1 MAEIGNLWFP
11 ILLRSAAAILED
23 SFVPMPQTIASRS
36 PRLSHLDATAL
47 EAALRRH
54 LRGEVRFDS
63 GSRALYATDG
73 SNYRQVPIGVVIPR
87 DKEDVLA
94 TVALC
99 RDHRAPLLAR
109 GGGTSLAGQCCN
121 AAVVLDFSKY
131 MAKILEIDPER
142 RVARVEPGV
151 VLDRL
156 RAEAEKH
163 HLTFAPDPATHER
176 CTLGGMIG
184 NNSCGAHSI
193 MAGKT
198 DDNVEALEILTY
210 DGQRLPVGATTD
222 DDFARIQREGG
233 RRAEIYAGLRQIA
246 NHYGDHVR
254 RQFPNIPR
262 RVSGYNLNHL
272 LPENGFHI
280 ARALVGSEGTC
291 ATILEATCRLVAS
304 PPQRVLVVIGWPDIY
319 ICADH
324 VPQIMEHRPI
334 GLEGFDDIIVNA
346 SRRKGLNLDAL
357 ALLPTGSG
365 WLMVEFGADSADEAE
380 AQARH
385 LMETL
390 DRSAT
395 TPDMRLFVDPR
406 QARRIWDVR
415 ESSLG
420 VTSHVPGEPL
430 RWEGFEDSAVAPEK
444 LGSYL
449 RDLRKLMQDFRY
461 DGAFYGHFGHA
472 CIHTRMDY
480 DLESEEGVRKFRQFM
495 EEAADLVVRYGGSI
509 SGEHGDGQSRGELLP
524 KMFGPELMQ
533 AFREFKSLWDPDWM
547 MNPGKLI
554 EPYRLDENLRLGPG
568 YDPWQPETHFKFPDD
583 NGRLANATLRCVGVA
598 KCRRDEGG
606 VMCPSYRVTR
616 EEKHSTRGRAHLL
629 WEMTKGEVIKDGWK
643 NEAIKESLDL
653 CLACKGCKSDCPV
666 GVDVATYKAEFLSHY
681 YETNR
686 RPLTA
691 MALGNFD
698 LWVRAASH
706 VPGLV
711 NLATQLPG
719 LRELAKLAAGI
730 HAHRRI
736 PALAPESFQQWW
748 EARWSDGHRRPS
760 INSAGVSRALHRQ
773 AAGPVLL
780 WADTFNNHFL
790 PATAIAAAE
799 VLEAAGFEVLVP
811 RAHLCCGR
819 PLYDIGMLD
828 RAKSLLLQAMDELYV
843 EIERHTPIVV
853 LEPSCAAVFRDEL
866 TNLFP
871 NDARARAL
879 SKQVFLLSEFLEQ
892 FAPNEAFPIP
902 KLARRALIHGHCHH
916 KAIMKMTGE
925 EAVLRRMGIEFTAP
939 APGCCGMAGAF
950 GFEKEKY
957 EISRAVGELE
967 LLPAVRQAPTDWLIV
982 ADGFSC
988 REQIAQET
996 DRHAL
1001 HLAEVL
1007 QMALRESTESPEGIP
1022 LFDAAPRH
1030 YPEDAWVRPH
1040 EAAIQKSMKRTGL
1053 TIAGMAA
1060 GAALLWATMRRR
1072 G

>member
-1 MAEIGNLWFP
+1 M
-11 ILLRSAAAILED
+11 S
-23 SFVPMPQTIASRS
+23 QTIAPPPPGSAQ
-36 PRLSHLDATAL
+36 LNAAAL
-47 EAALRRH
+47 EASLRRH

-63 GSRALYATDG
+63 GSRAVYATDG

-87 DKEDVLA
+87 DTEDVLA

-99 RDHRAPLLAR
+99 RDHHAPLLAR

-131 MAKILEIDPER
+131 MATILEIDPER
-142 RVARVEPGV
+142 RIARVEPGV
-151 VLDRL
+151 VLDTL
-156 RAEAEKH
+156 RAAAEKH
-163 HLTFAPDPATHER
+163 HLTFAPDPATHDR

-184 NNSCGAHSI
+184 NNSCGVHSI

-198 DDNVEALEILTY
+198 DDNIEALEILTY
-210 DGQRLPVGATTD
+210 DGQRLHVGATSTD
-222 DDFARIQREGG
+222 DFERFIREGG
-233 RRAEIYAGLRQIA
+233 RRGEIYAGLKSLADR
-246 NHYGDHVR
+246 YGEQVR

-272 LPENGFHI
+272 LPENGFHV

-291 ATILEATCRLVAS
+291 ITILEATCRLVES
-304 PPQRVLVVIGWPDIY
+304 PPARVLLVIGWPDVY

-334 GLEGFDDIIVNA
+334 GLEGFDNIMVEA
-346 SRRKGLNLDAL
+346 SRRKRVNLDAL
-357 ALLPTGSG
+357 AMLPEGCG
-365 WLMVEFGADSADEAE
+365 WLMVEFGAETVAEAE
-380 AQARH
+380 SQATN
-385 LMETL
+385 LMQALNRE
-390 DRSAT
+390 AA
-395 TPDMRLFVDPR
+395 PPNMRMFTDPR

-420 VTSHVPGEPL
+420 VTAHVPGEPL
-430 RWEGFEDSAVAPEK
+430 RWEGFEDSAVGPDK
-444 LGSYL
+444 LGAYL
-449 RDLRKLMQDFRY
+449 RDLRKLMQDHHY
-461 DGAFYGHFGHA
+461 DGSFYGHFGHA
-472 CIHTRMDY
+472 CVHTRMDY
-480 DLESEEGVRKFRQFM
+480 DLESAEGIRKFRQFM

-533 AFREFKSLWDPDWM
+533 AFREFKSLWDPAWK

-554 EPYRLDENLRLGPG
+554 NPYRLDENLRLGAD

-583 NGRLANATLRCVGVA
+583 HGSLAAATMRCVGVG
-598 KCRRDEGG
+598 KCRHDSGG

-616 EEKHSTRGRAHLL
+616 EEEHSTRGRAHLL
-629 WEMTKGEVIKDGWK
+629 WEMTKRDVIKDGWQS
-643 NEAIKESLDL
+643 EAVKESLDL

-686 RPLTA
+686 RPLKA
-691 MALGNFD
+691 MALSNID
-698 LWVRAASH
+698 LWMRAASH

-711 NLATQLPG
+711 NLTTQLPG
-719 LRELAKLAAGI
+719 LRDLAKLAAGI
-730 HAHRRI
+730 PAQRRI
-736 PALAPESFQQWW
+736 PAFAPQTFKDWW
-748 EARWSDGHRRPS
+748 QRQSPRRDGRIRPS
-760 INSAGVSRALHRQ
+760 PGRGAQLRKEN
-773 AAGPVLL
+773 PVLL
-780 WADTFNNHFL
+780 WADTFNNHFQ
-790 PATAIAAAE
+790 PSTAKAAAE
-799 VLEAAGFEVLVP
+799 VLEAAGFDVSVP

-819 PLYDIGMLD
+819 PLYDVGMLD
-828 RAKSLLLQAMDELYV
+828 RAKALLLQIMDELLP
-843 EIERHTPIVV
+843 EIEAATPIVV
-853 LEPSCAAVFRDEL
+853 LEPSCATVFRDEL

-871 NDARARAL
+871 KDERAQAL

-892 FAPNEAFPIP
+892 RANNDVFPLP

-916 KAIMKMTGE
+916 KAIMKMTAE
-925 EAVLRRMGIEFTAP
+925 EAVLQRMGINFTAP

-950 GFEKEKY
+950 GFEKDKY
-957 EISRAVGELE
+957 EISKAIGELE

-1007 QMALRESTESPEGIP
+1007 QMALHESTDTPEGLPMFDSAP
-1022 LFDAAPRH
+1022 LH

-1040 EAAIQKSMKRTGL
+1040 QAAIRKSMKRTGL
-1053 TIAGMAA
+1053 AVAGVAA
-1060 GAALLWATMRRR
+1060 GAALLLALARKR
-1072 G
+1072 

>member
-1 MAEIGNLWFP
+1 
-11 ILLRSAAAILED
+11 
-23 SFVPMPQTIASRS
+23 MPQTTASPPPRS
-36 PRLSHLDATAL
+36 AQIDASAL

-63 GSRALYATDG
+63 GSRAVYATDG
-73 SNYRQVPIGVVIPR
+73 SNYRQVPIGVVVPR

-121 AAVVLDFSKY
+121 AAIVMDFSKY
-131 MAKILEIDPER
+131 MASILEIDPAR
-142 RVARVEPGV
+142 RIARVEPGV
-151 VLDRL
+151 VLDNL
-156 RAEAEKH
+156 RAAAEKH
-163 HLTFAPDPATHER
+163 HLTFAPDPATHDR
-176 CTLGGMIG
+176 CTIGGMIG
-184 NNSCGAHSI
+184 NNSCGVHSI

-198 DDNVEALEILTY
+198 DDNIEALEVLTY
-210 DGQRLPVGATTD
+210 DGQRLHVGATNAEVFD
-222 DDFARIQREGG
+222 RFVREGG
-233 RRAEIYAGLRQIA
+233 RRAQIYSGLKSLADRCGEQ
-246 NHYGDHVR
+246 VR

-272 LPENGFHI
+272 LPENGFHV

-291 ATILEATCRLVAS
+291 VTILEATCRLVES
-304 PPQRVLVVIGWPDIY
+304 PPARVLLVIGWPDVY

-334 GLEGFDDIIVNA
+334 GLEGFDDIVVNA
-346 SRRKGLNLDAL
+346 SRHKGINLDAI
-357 ALLPTGSG
+357 AMLPEGCG
-365 WLMVEFGADSADEAE
+365 WLMVEFGADTAAEAE
-380 AQARH
+380 AQARN

-390 DRSAT
+390 ERSAA
-395 TPDMRLFVDPR
+395 PPHMRMFTDQQ

-420 VTSHVPGEPL
+420 VTAHVPGEPL
-430 RWEGFEDSAVAPEK
+430 RWEGFEDSAVGPDK
-444 LGSYL
+444 LGAYL
-449 RDLRKLMQDFRY
+449 RDLRKLMQDHHF
-461 DGAFYGHFGHA
+461 DGSFYGHFGHA
-472 CIHTRMDY
+472 CVHTRMDY
-480 DLESEEGVRKFRQFM
+480 DLESAEGIRKFRRFM

-533 AFREFKSLWDPDWM
+533 AFRDFKSLWDPDWK

-554 EPYRLDENLRLGPG
+554 DPYRLDENLRLGAG

-583 NGRLANATLRCVGVA
+583 HGSLAAATLRCVGVA
-598 KCRRDEGG
+598 KCRHDSGG

-616 EEKHSTRGRAHLL
+616 EEEHSTRGRAHLL
-629 WEMTKGEVIKDGWK
+629 WEMTKGDFIKDGWQS
-643 NEAIKESLDL
+643 EAVKESLDL

-681 YETNR
+681 YEANG
-686 RPLTA
+686 RPMNAQVLSRI
-691 MALGNFD
+691 D
-698 LWVRAASH
+698 LWLRAASH
-706 VPGLV
+706 MPGLV

-719 LRELAKLAAGI
+719 LRDIAKLAAGI
-730 HAHRRI
+730 PGQRRI
-736 PALAPESFQQWW
+736 PAFAPQTFKQWW
-748 EARWSDGHRRPS
+748 EARS
-760 INSAGVSRALHRQ
+760 SAGVSPAVVRASRPHAPDSQQDTIRRD
-773 AAGPVLL
+773 AGATVLL

-790 PATAIAAAE
+790 PSTAKAAVD
-799 VLEAAGFEVLVP
+799 VLEAAGFEVSVP

-819 PLYDIGMLD
+819 PLYDVGMLD
-828 RAKSLLLQAMDELYV
+828 RAKSLLLQIMDELLP
-843 EIERHTPIVV
+843 EIESATPIIV
-853 LEPSCAAVFRDEL
+853 LEPSCASVFRDEL

-871 NDARARAL
+871 KDERAQAL

-892 FAPNEAFPIP
+892 RAKDFPLP
-902 KLARRALIHGHCHH
+902 KLPRRALIHGHCHH
-916 KAIMKMTGE
+916 KAIMKMTAE
-925 EAVLRRMGIEFTAP
+925 EAVLQRLGVDFTAP

-957 EISRAVGELE
+957 EVSKAIGELE
-967 LLPAVRQAPTDWLIV
+967 LLPAVRKAPTDWLIV

-1007 QMALRESTESPEGIP
+1007 QMALREATETPEGYP
-1022 LFDAAPRH
+1022 MFDPAPQH

-1040 EAAIQKSMKRTGL
+1040 QAAIEKNMKRTGL
-1053 TIAGMAA
+1053 AVAGIAV
-1060 GAALLWATMRRR
+1060 GAALLTALARKR
-1072 G
+1072 

>member
-1 MAEIGNLWFP
+1 VCV
-11 ILLRSAAAILED
+11 SALAPDARILED
-23 SFVPMPQTIASRS
+23 VLYPMPQDIAPPPVQSAQ
-36 PRLSHLDATAL
+36 LDASAL
-47 EAALRRH
+47 EASLRRH

-73 SNYRQVPIGVVIPR
+73 SNYRQVPIGVVVPR

-99 RDHRAPLLAR
+99 RDHRTPLLAR

-121 AAVVLDFSKY
+121 AAVILDFSKY
-131 MAKILEIDPER
+131 MAGILEIDPER
-142 RVARVEPGV
+142 RIARVEPGV
-151 VLDRL
+151 VLDSL
-156 RAEAEKH
+156 RAAAEKH
-163 HLTFAPDPATHER
+163 HLTFAPDPATHDR

-184 NNSCGAHSI
+184 NNSCGVHSI

-198 DDNVEALEILTY
+198 DDNIEALEVLTY
-210 DGQRLPVGATTD
+210 GGQRMHVGATSAD
-222 DDFARIQREGG
+222 DIDRFIREGG
-233 RRAEIYAGLRQIA
+233 RRAEIYTGLKSIA
-246 NHYGDHVR
+246 DRYGEQVR

-272 LPENGFHI
+272 LPESGFHV

-291 ATILEATCRLVAS
+291 VTVLEATCRLVES
-304 PPQRVLVVIGWPDIY
+304 PPARVLLVIGWPDIY
-319 ICADH
+319 LCADH

-334 GLEGFDDIIVNA
+334 GLEGFDDIMVDA
-346 SRRKGLNLDAL
+346 SRRKGVNLEGL
-357 ALLPTGSG
+357 ALLPEGGG
-365 WLMVEFGADSADEAE
+365 WLMVEFGAKTAVEAE
-380 AQARH
+380 SQARN

-390 DRSAT
+390 DRSAA
-395 TPDMRLFVDPR
+395 PPNLRLFTDQK
-406 QARRIWDVR
+406 QARRIWEVR

-444 LGSYL
+444 LGAYL
-449 RDLRKLMQDFRY
+449 RDLRRLMQAFHY
-461 DGAFYGHFGHA
+461 EGSFYGHFGHA
-472 CIHTRMDY
+472 CVHTRMDY
-480 DLESEEGVRKFRQFM
+480 DLESTEGVRKFRQFM
-495 EEAADLVVRYGGSI
+495 EDAADLVVRYGGSL
-509 SGEHGDGQSRGELLP
+509 SGEHGDGQARAELLP
-524 KMFGPELMQ
+524 KMFGPEIMQ
-533 AFREFKSLWDPDWM
+533 AFREFKSLWDPDWK

-583 NGRLANATLRCVGVA
+583 HGSLAAATLRCVGVG

-606 VMCPSYRVTR
+606 VMCPSFRVTR
-616 EEKHSTRGRAHLL
+616 DEEHSTRGRAHLL
-629 WEMTKGEVIKDGWK
+629 WEMTKGDVIKDGWQ
-643 NEAIKESLDL
+643 NEAVKESLDL

-686 RPLTA
+686 RPLN
-691 MALGNFD
+691 ALALANFD
-698 LWVRAASH
+698 IWVRAASH
-706 VPGLV
+706 LPGLV
-711 NLATQLPG
+711 NLTTQLPG
-719 LRELAKLAAGI
+719 LRDLAKLAGGI

-736 PALAPESFQQWW
+736 PAFASQTFKQWW
-748 EARWSDGHRRPS
+748 ETERRGASRRGTDECVRPY
-760 INSAGVSRALHRQ
+760 VSR
-773 AAGPVLL
+773 GNSVVL

-790 PATAIAAAE
+790 PSTAKAAAE
-799 VLEAAGFEVLVP
+799 VLEAAGFDVSVP
-811 RAHLCCGR
+811 RARLCCGR
-819 PLYDIGMLD
+819 PLYDVGMLD
-828 RAKSLLLQAMDELYV
+828 RAKHLLLQIMDELLP
-843 EIERHTPIVV
+843 EIEAATPVVV

-871 NDARARAL
+871 KDERAQAL

-892 FAPNEAFPIP
+892 RAKNFPLP
-902 KLARRALIHGHCHH
+902 KLPRRALIHGHCHH
-916 KAIMKMTGE
+916 KAIMKMTAE
-925 EAVLRRMGIEFTAP
+925 EAVLERMGINFTAP

-950 GFEKEKY
+950 GFEKDKY
-957 EISRAVGELE
+957 EISKAIGELE

-1007 QMALRESTESPEGIP
+1007 QMALREATETAEGFP
-1022 LFDAAPRH
+1022 MFEPAPQH

-1040 EAAIQKSMKRTGL
+1040 QAAIEKSMKRTGL
-1053 TIAGMAA
+1053 AVAGIAT
-1060 GAALLWATMRRR
+1060 GAALLWALARKR
-1072 G
+1072 

>member
-1 MAEIGNLWFP
+1 
-11 ILLRSAAAILED
+11 
-23 SFVPMPQTIASRS
+23 MPQVIAPPPVHSA
-36 PRLSHLDATAL
+36 RLDGASL

-54 LRGEVRFDS
+54 LRGEVRFDV

-87 DKEDVLA
+87 DKEDVIA

-121 AAVVLDFSKY
+121 AAIVLDFSKY
-131 MAKILEIDPER
+131 MAKILEIDPAR

-151 VLDRL
+151 ILDHL
-156 RAEAEKH
+156 RVQAEKH
-163 HLTFAPDPATHER
+163 HLTFAPDPATHDR

-184 NNSCGAHSI
+184 NNSCGVHSI

-198 DDNVEALEILTY
+198 DDNIEALEVLTY
-210 DGQRLPVGATTD
+210 DGQRLHVGATSD
-222 DDFARIQREGG
+222 EDFAGVMREGG
-233 RRAEIYAGLRQIA
+233 RRAQIYSGLKALADR
-246 NHYGDHVR
+246 YGDYVR

-272 LPENGFHI
+272 LPESGFHV
-280 ARALVGSEGTC
+280 ARSLVGSEGTC
-291 ATILEATCRLVAS
+291 VTILEATCRLVES
-304 PPQRVLVVIGWPDIY
+304 PPARALLVIGWPDVY

-324 VPQIMEHRPI
+324 VPQIMAHGPI
-334 GLEGFDDIIVNA
+334 GLEGFDDIIVNN
-346 SRRKGLNLDAL
+346 SRRKGLNLEAIAML
-357 ALLPTGSG
+357 SEGSG
-365 WLMVEFGADSADEAE
+365 WLMVEFGAKTIEEAE
-380 AQARH
+380 AQARG
-385 LMETL
+385 LMGVL
-390 DRSAT
+390 DHST
-395 TPDMRLFVDPR
+395 TPPNMNLFTDAR
-406 QARRIWDVR
+406 QARRIWDLR

-420 VTSHVPGEPL
+420 VTSHMPGEPL
-430 RWEGFEDSAVAPEK
+430 HWEGFEDSAVAPDK
-444 LGSYL
+444 LGAYL
-449 RDLRKLMQDFRY
+449 RDLRKLMQDFHY
-461 DGAFYGHFGHA
+461 GGAFYGHFGHA
-472 CIHTRMDY
+472 CVHTRMDY
-480 DLESEEGVRKFRQFM
+480 DLESTEGVRKFRQFM

-509 SGEHGDGQSRGELLP
+509 SGEHGDGQARAELLP

-533 AFREFKSLWDPDWM
+533 AFREFKSLWDPDWK

-554 EPYRLDENLRLGPG
+554 DPYRLDENLRLGPD
-568 YDPWQPETHFKFPDD
+568 YDPWEPATHFKFPDD
-583 NGRLANATLRCVGVA
+583 HGSLASATLRCVGVG
-598 KCRRDEGG
+598 KCRHYEGG
-606 VMCPSYRVTR
+606 VMCPSFRVTR
-616 EEKHSTRGRAHLL
+616 EEEHSTRGRAHLL
-629 WEMTKGEVIKDGWK
+629 WEMTKGDVIKDGWK
-643 NEAIKESLDL
+643 NEAVKDSLDL

-681 YETNR
+681 YESNR
-686 RPLTA
+686 RPLNVA
-691 MALGNFD
+691 AFANID
-698 LWVRAASH
+698 LWARAASH

-711 NLATQLPG
+711 NLATQAPFLSD
-719 LRELAKLAAGI
+719 LAKLAAGMPTQ
-730 HAHRRI
+730 RSI
-736 PALAPESFQQWW
+736 PRFAPQTFQHWW
-748 EARWSDGHRRPS
+748 GNQDSRGDGRPRPS
-760 INSAGVSRALHRQ
+760 GRAKLGRHFGESGASDSRRGAGATVM
-773 AAGPVLL
+773 L

-790 PATAIAAAE
+790 PSTAAAAAE
-799 VLEAAGFEVLVP
+799 VLEAAGFDVLVP

-819 PLYDIGMLD
+819 PLYDVGMLD
-828 RAKSLLLQAMDELYV
+828 RAKSLLLRIMDELYL
-843 EIERHTPIVV
+843 EIADGTPIVV

-866 TNLFP
+866 VNLFP
-871 NDARARAL
+871 KDERARSL

-902 KLARRALIHGHCHH
+902 KLARKALIHGHCHH
-916 KAIMKMTGE
+916 KTIMKMTAE
-925 EAVLRRMGIEFTAP
+925 EAVLRRVGIDFTAP

-957 EISRAVGELE
+957 EISKAIGELE

-1007 QMALRESTESPEGIP
+1007 QMALREATESPEGIP

-1040 EAAIQKSMKRTGL
+1040 EAAIQQSMKRTGL
-1053 TIAGMAA
+1053 AMAGIAA
-1060 GAALLWATMRRR
+1060 GAALLWALARKR
-1072 G
+1072 

>member
-1 MAEIGNLWFP
+1 
-11 ILLRSAAAILED
+11 
-23 SFVPMPQTIASRS
+23 MPQDIAPPSAHS
-36 PRLSHLDATAL
+36 AQLDASAL
-47 EAALRRH
+47 EASLRRH

-73 SNYRQVPIGVVIPR
+73 SNYRQVPIGVVVPR

-99 RDHRAPLLAR
+99 CDHHAPLLAR

-121 AAVVLDFSKY
+121 AAVILDFSKY
-131 MAKILEIDPER
+131 MATILEVDPAR
-142 RVARVEPGV
+142 RIARVEPGV

-163 HLTFAPDPATHER
+163 HLTFAPDPATHDR

-184 NNSCGAHSI
+184 NNSCGVHSI

-198 DDNVEALEILTY
+198 DDNIESLEVLTY
-210 DGQRLPVGATTD
+210 GGQRMNVGATSAG
-222 DDFARIQREGG
+222 DFERFLREGG
-233 RRAEIYAGLRQIA
+233 RRAEIYTALKSLADR
-246 NHYGDHVR
+246 YGEQVR

-262 RVSGYNLNHL
+262 RVSGYNLNQL
-272 LPENGFHI
+272 LPENGFHV

-291 ATILEATCRLVAS
+291 VTVLEATCRLVES
-304 PPQRVLVVIGWPDIY
+304 PPARVLLVIGWPDVY

-334 GLEGFDDIIVNA
+334 GLEGFDDIMVNA
-346 SRRKGLNLDAL
+346 SRHKGVNLDAL
-357 ALLPTGSG
+357 AMLPEGGG
-365 WLMVEFGADSADEAE
+365 WLMVEFGANTAAEAE
-380 AQARH
+380 SQARP

-390 DRSAT
+390 ECSAV
-395 TPDMRLFVDPR
+395 PPNLRLFTDPR

-420 VTSHVPGEPL
+420 VTAHVPGEPL
-430 RWEGFEDSAVAPEK
+430 RWEGFEDSAVGPDK
-444 LGSYL
+444 LGAYL
-449 RDLRKLMQDFRY
+449 RDLRKLMQDFDY
-461 DGAFYGHFGHA
+461 DGSFYGHFGHA
-472 CIHTRMDY
+472 CVHTRMDY
-480 DLESEEGVRKFRQFM
+480 DLESTEGVRKFRQFM
-495 EEAADLVVRYGGSI
+495 EEAADLVVSYGGSI

-533 AFREFKSLWDPDWM
+533 AFREFKSLWDPDWK

-554 EPYRLDENLRLGPG
+554 NPYRLDENLRLGAG

-583 NGRLANATLRCVGVA
+583 HGSLAAATLRCVGVG
-598 KCRRDEGG
+598 KCRRDAGG
-606 VMCPSYRVTR
+606 VMCPSFRATR
-616 EEKHSTRGRAHLL
+616 DEEHSTRGRAHLL
-629 WEMTKGEVIKDGWK
+629 WEMTKGDVIKDGWQ

-666 GVDVATYKAEFLSHY
+666 GVDVATCKAEFLSHY
-681 YETNR
+681 YESNR
-686 RPLTA
+686 RPLN
-691 MALGNFD
+691 ALALSKID
-698 LWVRAASH
+698 LWLWAASH
-706 VPGLV
+706 APGLV
-711 NLATQLPG
+711 NLTTQLPG
-719 LRELAKLAAGI
+719 LRDLAKLAARI
-730 HAHRRI
+730 PAQRRI
-736 PALAPESFQQWW
+736 PALAPQTFKQWW
-748 EARWSDGHRRPS
+748 EERYDPRRDGRPRPS
-760 INSAGVSRALHRQ
+760 SRAKLDSAFEAPTRSTSAQ
-773 AAGPVLL
+773 PSVLL

-790 PATAIAAAE
+790 PATAKAAVE
-799 VLEAAGFEVLVP
+799 VLEAAGFDVTVP

-819 PLYDIGMLD
+819 PLYDVGMLD
-828 RAKSLLLQAMDELYV
+828 RAKRLLLQIMDELLP
-843 EIERHTPIVV
+843 EIEAATPIVV

-871 NDARARAL
+871 KDERAQAL

-892 FAPNEAFPIP
+892 RARDFPLP
-902 KLARRALIHGHCHH
+902 KLPRRALIHGHCHH
-916 KAIMKMTGE
+916 KAIMKMTAE
-925 EAVLRRMGIEFTAP
+925 EAVLERMGIHFTAP

-957 EISRAVGELE
+957 KISKAIGELE

-1007 QMALRESTESPEGIP
+1007 QMALREATETPEGFPI
-1022 LFDAAPRH
+1022 FDPAPQH

-1040 EAAIQKSMKRTGL
+1040 QAAIERNMKRTGL
-1053 TIAGMAA
+1053 AVAGIAA
-1060 GAALLWATMRRR
+1060 GAALLFALSRKR
-1072 G
+1072 